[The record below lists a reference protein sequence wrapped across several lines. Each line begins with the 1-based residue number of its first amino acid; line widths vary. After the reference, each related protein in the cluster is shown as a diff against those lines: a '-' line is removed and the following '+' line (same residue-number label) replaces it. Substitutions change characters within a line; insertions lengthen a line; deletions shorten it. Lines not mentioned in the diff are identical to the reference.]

1 MNAALQAFP
10 ATFPTP
16 WAARAFALVNA
27 VAEAGLFDLRD
38 FQQALIESIRAR
50 ESTGG
55 CIGDEAA
62 YYDCW
67 IESLTTLLGKKGV
80 APSKLER
87 VETAIRER
95 LASPAHTHG
104 DGHDG
109 HDDDHDHREDG
120 SPQPVFVEAAR

>member
-1 MNAALQAFP
+1 MSAALQAAP

-27 VAEAGLFDLRD
+27 VAEAGWFDLRH
-38 FQQALIESIRAR
+38 FQQVLIESIRVR

-55 CIGDEAA
+55 CIGDEVA

-67 IESLTTLLGKKGV
+67 IESLTTLLGTKGV
-80 APSKLER
+80 APSKLEAM
-87 VETAIRER
+87 ETAIRER

-104 DGHDG
+104 HDHDG
-109 HDDDHDHREDG
+109 HDDDHDHREEG
-120 SPQPVFVEAAR
+120 SPQPIFVEAAR